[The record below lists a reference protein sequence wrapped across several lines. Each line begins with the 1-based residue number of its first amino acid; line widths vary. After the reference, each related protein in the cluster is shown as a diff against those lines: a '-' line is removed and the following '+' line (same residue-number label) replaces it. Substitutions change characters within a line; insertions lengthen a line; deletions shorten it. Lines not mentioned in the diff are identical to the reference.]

1 VNVCVCV
8 CVRVCTHAYTHTHTH
23 THTLRKKEERFQGE
37 SDEEQHGK
45 SRYVA
50 CDGISG
56 FKYWVLKIISFRWTT
71 GTAACM
77 RACTRGSVQEA
88 FRISRNKQRPL
99 PSASTPFFSAAC
111 RVCDIQHAMAFLL
124 AISQDVL
131 RRCKAFLLFMPGPA
145 LSQRSALLHHTKQIR
160 VRIDPSSFQLSPSH
174 FLRPFRCV
182 YRPSVTS

>member
-1 VNVCVCV
+1 MCVNVCVCV

-88 FRISRNKQRPL
+88 FRISRNKQQVYRSRDGGL
-99 PSASTPFFSAAC
+99 GTA
-111 RVCDIQHAMAFLL
+111 VDH
-124 AISQDVL
+124 AISFLEL
-131 RRCKAFLLFMPGPA
+131 RAPHRLQCSKATASITCELALPVKPFSHLNRTPLSTSRRRRDRRPA
-145 LSQRSALLHHTKQIR
+145 VGLPNQCIPA
-160 VRIDPSSFQLSPSH
+160 
-174 FLRPFRCV
+174 
-182 YRPSVTS
+182 